1 MATSV
6 QRGDFSSFQVL
17 GPRTAGSIARMR
29 ILIVPFAAA
38 SIIALGCAGPESIAS
53 ECATLT
59 SFCQARAQTECNAE
73 VVASCQ
79 VKDTATC
86 VTQRANACQQAAPQ
100 GTVYVPA
107 AGPACLQAVA
117 TAYATATLTADALAT
132 VATTCEPVFSG
143 PGAARAQC
151 TVDYDC
157 ALADGLRCLIP
168 LGQTQGKCLVPNI
181 IPAAEPCP
189 GEADVCSGTYFC
201 DPQSQ
206 VCLAESAQGATCEPD
221 MQPCMPGLFCPGG
234 LFSTCSALGASG
246 NACLADTDCTS
257 NLCDKAI
264 GQSQGVCAD
273 QIQLT
278 ALDSM
283 CAVYQ

>member
-1 MATSV
+1 
-6 QRGDFSSFQVL
+6 VL
-17 GPRTAGSIARMR
+17 GSRTAGRIAGMR
-29 ILIVPFAAA
+29 ILLVPFAAA
-38 SIIALGCAGPESIAS
+38 AVIAFGCAGPESLAS
-53 ECATLT
+53 QCATLT
-59 SFCQARAQTECNAE
+59 SFCEARAQTECNAQ

-86 VTQRANACQQAAPQ
+86 VTQRAAACQAAAPQ
-100 GTVYVPA
+100 GTVYVPT

-117 TAYATATLTADALAT
+117 AAYATATLTADALAS

-168 LGQTQGKCLVPNI
+168 LGETQGKCLVPNI
-181 IPAAEPCP
+181 IPAGGPCP
-189 GEADVCSGTYFC
+189 GEADVCSGPYFC
-201 DPQSQ
+201 DPMSQ
-206 VCLAESAQGATCEPD
+206 VCLAEVAQGQACSID
-221 MQPCMPGLFCPGG
+221 QPCMAGFSCCDSLFC
-234 LFSTCSALGASG
+234 TCTALGAAG
-246 NACLADTDCTS
+246 DACLATTDCTS
-257 NLCDKAI
+257 ALCDKAI